1 LRLSPRGR
9 EGVFSAIRSG
19 AFGPTATLPDLIR
32 RLLRDGLNVAAV
44 DLEGDWAELD
54 AKQDLARFVL
64 GTKAESLE
72 RLRAMQ
78 HGGEIGPLVAFTM
91 RGWRSDRAAVV
102 RRVLDTIPGDRLI
115 VRSSALT
122 EDSWLESRAG
132 RHESVL
138 DVEREAGAI
147 GDAVEAVL
155 ASYGR
160 DDLDDQVLVQEMLH
174 GVAMSGV
181 VMTRTHALGAPY
193 YVINF
198 DDSTARTDTVTGGA
212 PARTIFVH
220 RDSAHDSGLPPML
233 SSVLLTVQNIEK
245 LVGHDSLDIEFAVTG
260 ADRIHILQVRPIA
273 VSHAPE
279 PIDDALVSAALARA
293 GRVLEERVAPP
304 PTLLGHSTQ
313 YSVMSDWN
321 PAEIIGTKPKRL
333 ALSLYRHLI
342 TDDVWARQRAEYGYR
357 DVRPCRLL
365 VDLVG
370 HPYVDVRATF
380 NSFVPAAL
388 PDALAAR
395 LVDHY
400 LARLAADPNLHDKV
414 EFDVLFT
421 CLTPGF
427 AAESARLAAAGFSS
441 AEIGELR
448 DALRAITVGAFER
461 LDGDLAQLPRF
472 AAEIDRIEGAARS
485 ALDAAFH
492 HLEAVRRRGTPVFA
506 HLARAAFVATSLL
519 RSLEGVGAI
528 DSTEH
533 AQFLGS
539 VETVLGRMRS
549 DARLVRRGELDF
561 DAFVAAYGHLR
572 PGTYDITSPC
582 YRAAGEAYLRPVVD
596 AADDNDATTDAGSVG
611 WSDATRDA
619 VADALEGAGLPGDV
633 DAFQAFARGAIAGR
647 EEAKFVFTRGLSLAL
662 EHLAEFAA
670 SAGFDRDD
678 LAHVAVLDLLACDEL
693 PVDIPGFL
701 ARRVLEGREA
711 YHVTQGV
718 CLPGHLARPADLV
731 CFEQRVAEPN
741 FVTQL
746 AVEGSVVAQG
756 LSETHDVVGK
766 IVLIPSADPGYD
778 WLLARDIRGLVTM
791 YGGANSH
798 MAVRAAE
805 LQLPAAIGVGELLYE
820 ALEGASVIRLD
831 CASRTITAV
840 R

>member
-1 LRLSPRGR
+1 
-9 EGVFSAIRSG
+9 
-19 AFGPTATLPDLIR
+19 
-32 RLLRDGLNVAAV
+32 
-44 DLEGDWAELD
+44 
-54 AKQDLARFVL
+54 
-64 GTKAESLE
+64 
-72 RLRAMQ
+72 
-78 HGGEIGPLVAFTM
+78 M
-91 RGWRSDRAAVV
+91 RGWRTDPDAVL

-138 DVEREAGAI
+138 DVARVATAI
-147 GDAVEAVL
+147 SAAVESVL
-155 ASYGR
+155 ASYGS
-160 DDLDDQVLVQEMLH
+160 DDLDDQVLVQEMLRD
-174 GVAMSGV
+174 VAMSGV

-212 PARTIFVH
+212 QARTVFVH
-220 RDSAHDSGLPPML
+220 RDSAHDSGLPAML

-260 ADRIHILQVRPIA
+260 RDRVHILQVRPIA

-279 PIDDALVSAALARA
+279 PIDDALVAAALGRA
-293 GRVLEERVAPP
+293 ARVLEERVPPP

-333 ALSLYRHLI
+333 ALSLYRHLV

-388 PDALAAR
+388 PSELAER

-400 LARLAADPNLHDKV
+400 LTRLAADPNLHDKV
-414 EFDVLFT
+414 EFDVVFT
-421 CLTPGF
+421 CLTPSF
-427 AAESARLAAAGFSS
+427 VTESARLDAAGFSG
-441 AEIGELR
+441 AEIEALR
-448 DALRAITVGAFER
+448 DALRDITIGAFRR
-461 LDGDLAQLPRF
+461 LDGDLARLPVF
-472 AAEIDRIEGAARS
+472 AAEVDRIEGAARS
-485 ALDAAFH
+485 SLEAAFH
-492 HLEAVRRRGTPVFA
+492 HLEAVRRVGTPVFA

-519 RSLEGVGAI
+519 RSLEAVGAI
-528 DSTEH
+528 DASEH
-533 AQFLGS
+533 AQFLGT
-539 VETVLGRMRS
+539 VETVLGRMRG
-549 DARLVRRGELDF
+549 DARLVRRGELSF
-561 DAFVAAYGHLR
+561 EAFVAAYGHLR

-596 AADDNDATTDAGSVG
+596 AAGDTDADRPLAAG
-611 WSDATRDA
+611 WSVATRHA
-619 VADALEGAGLPGDV
+619 VADALAGAGLPGDV
-633 DAFQAFARGAIAGR
+633 DAFQAFAGGAIAGR

-662 EHLAEFAA
+662 EHLAGFGAA
-670 SAGFDRDD
+670 AGFDRDD
-678 LAHVAVLDLLACDEL
+678 LAHVGILDLLACEDL
-693 PVDIPGFL
+693 PVDVPGFL

-718 CLPGHLARPADLV
+718 CLPGHIMGPQDLV
-731 CFEQRVAEPN
+731 CFEQRIAEPN
-741 FVTQL
+741 FVTQR
-746 AVEGSVVAQG
+746 AVQGVVVARD
-756 LSETHDVVGK
+756 LSETHDVAGK

-820 ALEGASVIRLD
+820 SLEAADVIRLD